1 MAQLNCM
8 TKYPD
13 HSPPN
18 DVLKETSDMLEF
30 PVAPDFV
37 SHPPQIDPQ
46 AMLQRIAETVVWRSQ
61 RPGEAERRLA
71 EKIAVEFVL

>member
-8 TKYPD
+8 IKCPD

-18 DVLKETSDMLEF
+18 NGLQDADTLEF
-30 PVAPDFV
+30 PVVPDFV
-37 SHPPQIDPQ
+37 SRPPRIDPQ
-46 AMLQRIAETVVWRSQ
+46 VMLQRIAETMPWRSQ

-71 EKIAVEFVL
+71 EKVAVEFVL

>member
-1 MAQLNCM
+1 M

-13 HSPPN
+13 HSPSP
-18 DVLKETSDMLEF
+18 DALKEALDTLEF

-37 SHPPQIDPQ
+37 SRPPRIEPRV
-46 AMLQRIAETVVWRSQ
+46 MLQRIAETMPWRSQ

-71 EKIAVEFVL
+71 NKVAVEFVL

>member
-1 MAQLNCM
+1 M

-13 HSPPN
+13 PSPAN
-18 DVLKETSDMLEF
+18 DALKETPDTLQL

-37 SHPPQIDPQ
+37 SRPPRIDPQ
-46 AMLQRIAETVVWRSQ
+46 VMLQRIAETMPWRSQ

-71 EKIAVEFVL
+71 QKVAVEFVL

>member
-1 MAQLNCM
+1 M

-13 HSPPN
+13 HSPSSDALN
-18 DVLKETSDMLEF
+18 DAPLEF

-37 SHPPQIDPQ
+37 SRPPRIDPQ
-46 AMLQRIAETVVWRSQ
+46 VMLQRIAETMPWRSQ

-71 EKIAVEFVL
+71 EKVAVEFVL

>member
-1 MAQLNCM
+1 M

-13 HSPPN
+13 QSPEN
-18 DVLKETSDMLEF
+18 NALNERSGKLEF

-37 SHPPQIDPQ
+37 SYPPRIDPQ
-46 AMLQRIAETVVWRSQ
+46 IMLQRIAETMPWRSQ